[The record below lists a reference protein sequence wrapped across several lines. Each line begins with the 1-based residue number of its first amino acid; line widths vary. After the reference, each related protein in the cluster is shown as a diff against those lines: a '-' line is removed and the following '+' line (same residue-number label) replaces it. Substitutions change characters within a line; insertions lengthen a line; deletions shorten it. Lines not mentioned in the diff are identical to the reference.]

1 MTTQGRRWSWLR
13 DLNYWRWELYS
24 LIFTEAGF
32 RNLNEIQLLSL
43 SFPTLLKSIDRELC
57 FEVCWVEMC
66 LWEIPVRRADLVTG
80 ELHPSVCSFCSNHT
94 AYSCRPLSLNPRVR
108 NLSRLHLAFLPLCLL
123 SSTYPYPTSPQL
135 ESAIVIGSVSGVSV
149 LYLPTP
155 NFWDILTFL
164 SLEFI
169 LV

>member
-1 MTTQGRRWSWLR
+1 MLCTSWEMTTQGRRWSWLR

-43 SFPTLLKSIDRELC
+43 SFPTLLKSVDRELC

-94 AYSCRPLSLNPRVR
+94 AYSCRPLSLPPRVR
-108 NLSRLHLAFLPLCLL
+108 NLSRLHWPSYLCAFSVPPTLIPPHPNSNLPL
-123 SSTYPYPTSPQL
+123 S
-135 ESAIVIGSVSGVSV
+135 
-149 LYLPTP
+149 
-155 NFWDILTFL
+155 
-164 SLEFI
+164 
-169 LV
+169 